1 MCFVFHFSIPLA
13 WWPFAN
19 VIINF
24 AKHYT
29 KLFTSKCFCGF
40 PHFGY
45 FSISWDFVM
54 KSFIKRS
61 DDSSRFYRRLLCLK
75 IGPKRSHFLSGHLCP
90 LHFNFHTNINSPFL
104 SGFFFS
110 TTVTPSKQRLLSML
124 CAVSYVWAGHTLFGT
139 AVYAESQL
147 CVYLESMR
155 SWAETRLRNEDGTAS
170 TSSCWGCSNSEQS
183 P

>member
-1 MCFVFHFSIPLA
+1 MCFVFHFSLPLA

-61 DDSSRFYRRLLCLK
+61 SDDSSRFYWRLLCLK
-75 IGPKRSHFLSGHLCP
+75 SASNGLIFYQAIYAHFTSIFVP
-90 LHFNFHTNINSPFL
+90 IRIAHFWA
-104 SGFFFS
+104 GFFS

-155 SWAETRLRNEDGTAS
+155 SWAETRLKLRRYR
-170 TSSCWGCSNSEQS
+170 
-183 P
+183 